1 LINFISIDLVK
12 INKSTLK
19 RKMVLDINLFRAEKG
34 GTPDLIRASEKK
46 RGNDGSNVDKVI
58 ELDEVWRKCKP
69 NHPTQEIFC

>member
-1 LINFISIDLVK
+1 
-12 INKSTLK
+12 
-19 RKMVLDINLFRAEKG
+19 MVLDINLFRAEKG

-69 NHPTQEIFC
+69 NPRNILLSPKRPV

>member
-1 LINFISIDLVK
+1 
-12 INKSTLK
+12 
-19 RKMVLDINLFRAEKG
+19 MVLDINLFRAEKG